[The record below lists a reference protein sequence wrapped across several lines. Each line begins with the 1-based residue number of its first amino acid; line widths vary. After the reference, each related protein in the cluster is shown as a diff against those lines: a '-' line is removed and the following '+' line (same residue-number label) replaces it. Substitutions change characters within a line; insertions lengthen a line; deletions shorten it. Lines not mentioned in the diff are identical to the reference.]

1 VSASTVPVDC
11 ATALPRLP
19 ALVVGHVS
27 HSRLGGVRHSFRH
40 SAYQWLVD
48 LDAVPRPPTPLQ
60 GLARFRSADHLGD
73 PNLPIKANIARF
85 LAVHGIDLGDSAR
98 IIMLANARVLGHVF
112 DPLSVFWCYDDSG
125 RLACVVAEVHNTYG
139 ERHAYLLR
147 PDKNGTA
154 HQDKEFHVSPFFDVS
169 GRYELRFSLGEDVV
183 ATTVVLRQGDQIA
196 FTATFRGRPQPAT
209 QTAVLT
215 QLIRR
220 PLMTQRVSALIRLH
234 GIRLWLR
241 GLPIRPR
248 PAQLRQEGV

>member
-1 VSASTVPVDC
+1 MSATAASAVSA
-11 ATALPRLP
+11 
-19 ALVVGHVS
+19 
-27 HSRLGGVRHSFRH
+27 
-40 SAYQWLVD
+40 
-48 LDAVPRPPTPLQ
+48 TP
-60 GLARFRSADHLGD
+60 S
-73 PNLPIKANIARF
+73 
-85 LAVHGIDLGDSAR
+85 
-98 IIMLANARVLGHVF
+98 
-112 DPLSVFWCYDDSG
+112 
-125 RLACVVAEVHNTYG
+125 
-139 ERHAYLLR
+139 
-147 PDKNGTA
+147 GTA
-154 HQDKEFHVSPFFDVS
+154 PTNDWSTSTPFFDLS